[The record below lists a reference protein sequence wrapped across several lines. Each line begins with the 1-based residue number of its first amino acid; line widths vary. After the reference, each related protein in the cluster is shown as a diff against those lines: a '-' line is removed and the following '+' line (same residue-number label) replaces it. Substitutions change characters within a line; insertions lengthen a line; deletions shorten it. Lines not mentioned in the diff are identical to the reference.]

1 MNEQAIIDSYNLA
14 VQNGYKKS
22 VDEFKTLLST
32 NSNALND
39 IYNLSVQNGYKKSI
53 DDYKVLMGISPIK
66 ASGQEPEMPAELK
79 KRRYYGI
86 TFGTWFFGFVKIC

>member
-39 IYNLSVQNGYKKSI
+39 IYN
-53 DDYKVLMGISPIK
+53 ISLDGK
-66 ASGQEPEMPAELK
+66 K
-79 KRRYYGI
+79 KRNRI
-86 TFGTWFFGFVKIC
+86 IDK